1 MSSFRSRRSPKQSGG
16 RWCYDVGE
24 VSRATELV
32 SRMLNAVKGQ
42 AFGELAG
49 LAGANAAEKRA
60 VAGSRTL

>member
-1 MSSFRSRRSPKQSGG
+1 
-16 RWCYDVGE
+16 